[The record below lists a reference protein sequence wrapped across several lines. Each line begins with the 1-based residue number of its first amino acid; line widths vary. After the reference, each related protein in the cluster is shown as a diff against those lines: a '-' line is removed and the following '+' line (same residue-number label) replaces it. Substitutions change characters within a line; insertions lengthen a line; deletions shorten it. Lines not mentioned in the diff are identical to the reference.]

1 MTINNL
7 ITKLKNNQLFK
18 DSAWSLM
25 GNVVGRGLALVAG
38 ILVARFLGKDIFGEY
53 GIIRNTIL
61 TIGVFS
67 TFGLGYTA
75 TKYIAEFKALSREKI
90 PLFIK
95 TANKI
100 TFAISGFMALLLFV
114 FADYVAFHW
123 LEAEHLGTPLR
134 ILAVLIVFNAI
145 TTTQIGV
152 LSGFGKFKEIAKI
165 NSIVGV
171 LTFLFSVVLTYY
183 FDLNGALLALL
194 LVQLINCSLNYFVVK
209 NETKKIKSVKH
220 QDKELLRSI
229 LSFSTPIA
237 LQEAVYAVS
246 SWLLSLLLIIYATYG
261 DLGMYTAAMQWK
273 AIILFIP
280 GILRNVILSHL
291 SENTN
296 NQLAHNNILKQTI
309 TINFIATLIPC
320 LLVFAFSGFIA
331 KFYGETFDGLSIL
344 ISLACFIT
352 IFVSISNVYS
362 QAYMSK
368 GFNWLMFKI
377 RLFRDI
383 GTVVL
388 AYFLIKYMS
397 EGLNGALLLILSIIL
412 INVIFLIL
420 MFFIY
425 KKRID
430 HIDN

>member
-18 DSAWSLM
+18 DSAWSLL

-38 ILVARFLGKDIFGEY
+38 ILVARFLGKDVFGEY
-53 GIIRNTIL
+53 GIIKNTIL

-75 TKYIAEFKALSREKI
+75 TKYIAEFKALSRDKI

-100 TFAISGFMALLLFV
+100 TFTFSGFMALLLFV

-123 LEAEHLGTPLR
+123 LEAAHLGTPLR
-134 ILAVLIVFNAI
+134 ILAVLIIFNAI
-145 TTTQIGV
+145 TTTQIGI

-171 LTFLFSVVLTYY
+171 LTFLFSVLLTYY

-194 LVQLINCSLNYFVVK
+194 LVQVINCILNYYAVK
-209 NETKKIKSVKH
+209 RETKTIDTLVQ
-220 QDKELLRSI
+220 QDKTMLKGI
-229 LSFSTPIA
+229 LNFSTPIA
-237 LQEAVYAVS
+237 LQEAVYAIT
-246 SWLLSLLLIIYATYG
+246 SWLASLLLIKYATYG
-261 DLGMYTAAMQWK
+261 DLGMYTAAMQWN

-296 NQLAHNNILKQTI
+296 NQLAHNKILKQTI
-309 TINFIATLIPC
+309 AINFIATLIPC
-320 LLVFAFSGFIA
+320 ILVFIFSGLIA
-331 KFYGETFDGLSIL
+331 KSYGQTFDGLAIL

-352 IFVSISNVYS
+352 IFSSISNVYS

-368 GFNWLMFKI
+368 GINWLMLRI
-377 RLFRDI
+377 RLFRDFGI
-383 GTVVL
+383 VVL
-388 AYFLIKYMS
+388 AYFLLNFTNS
-397 EGLNGALLLILSIIL
+397 DFNGALLLILSVLTINIL
-412 INVIFLIL
+412 FLLL
-420 MFFIY
+420 MFIIY
-425 KKRID
+425 NKTLVD
-430 HIDN
+430 E